1 MLKFSLVTNIL
12 RNIMNIIKKIIGYQ
26 DSSPAY
32 SFKAKKEEKDELCVS
47 IINSSSPRAGFYL
60 LLSLSTLIVVA
71 GLIKNS
77 VILIIGGMLVA
88 PLLSPIL
95 SVSLSLAIVD
105 FKILIRSILIFL
117 ISALTSLLVAII
129 IGLLIDFTLADI
141 EILKLIN
148 TFDIYSWL
156 IPIAAGA
163 AASFTWAKKD
173 LSSSLPGV
181 AVTVTLLP
189 PLAAMGLA
197 LSQNNYLYFWDSF
210 VIYFLNVS
218 GIIIGSL
225 IIFLLMGFHKSA
237 KTVATQVEI
246 EEKLES

>member
-1 MLKFSLVTNIL
+1 MLKFILVTNIYA
-12 RNIMNIIKKIIGYQ
+12 NIMNLIKKLMSRQ
-26 DSSPAY
+26 ASSPAY
-32 SFKAKKEEKDELCVS
+32 SFRAKKEEKDELCVS

-95 SVSLSLAIVD
+95 SISLSLAIMD
-105 FKILIRSILIFL
+105 FKILIRSVLIFL
-117 ISALTSLLVAII
+117 ISALTSMLVAIV
-129 IGLLIDFTLADI
+129 IGLLVQFDLQNI
-141 EILKLIN
+141 ELLKLMH
-148 TFDIYSWL
+148 TFDVYSWL

-225 IIFLLMGFHKSA
+225 AIFLLMGFHKSA

-246 EEKLES
+246 EEKKED